1 MARSRGGCLNCK
13 ARKRKCDQA
22 RPECQACAQRG
33 MTCQGY
39 STPLRWVNGVASRGR
54 FAGASVPDASLVPDP
69 SSDMSIDSE
78 TVASRSQSASIAI
91 TPTPSHAAST
101 SSTGSSSAFSPR
113 NLPEPQDAIF
123 QRFMKNGL
131 NRLYSTEANSWIKP
145 FFEDMAQQSPAVVI
159 IAGAIQ
165 GYFDDGDQGISV
177 KSMEYID
184 LALQTFRQELSDRY
198 AKMHVATICA
208 GLLVCS
214 LCLLQTQPWTM
225 YLELMVEVYDLKTKL
240 NTPGQIPINELYTQ
254 HVMEVLGVMDL
265 PSMVI
270 GRINQP
276 IGVWKLLRG
285 LQDDL
290 PQGRATGIEV
300 VSGLPR
306 PLLDIFAGMVDN
318 DPEYTEGRFWTWPGQ
333 VGESLQ
339 CHYWECWRLSGI
351 LEVRRRQR
359 MAKKARGI
367 AGYNE
372 DPAKTTPETEIVL
385 CRLISSIDALQ
396 KAYEEPRNQNLL
408 VHNGLPYPVIN
419 AGLEV
424 PLLKMHPTWKRTL
437 DEVKASFLEDSF
449 DLINIIFALLDEAW
463 ADGTSTFD
471 IEAAARSRNVELA
484 IF

>member
-33 MTCQGY
+33 MRCQGY

-54 FAGASVPDASLVPDP
+54 FAGASIPDASLVPDP

-78 TVASRSQSASIAI
+78 TLAPPSQSVAVAI

-101 SSTGSSSAFSPR
+101 SSTGSSAFSPH

-123 QRFMKNGL
+123 QRCHYSSPSSLTAELVMKNGL
-131 NRLYSTEANSWIKP
+131 NRLYATEANSWIKP
-145 FFEDMAQQSPAVVI
+145 FFEDMAQQSPALVI

-165 GYFDDGDQGISV
+165 GYLDDGRQGISV

-225 YLELMVEVYDLKTKL
+225 YLELMVDVYDLKTKL
-240 NTPGQIPINELYTQ
+240 NTPGQIRINDLYTQ
-254 HVMEVLGVMDL
+254 HVLEVLGVMDL

-270 GRINQP
+270 GRINPP
-276 IGVWKLLRG
+276 IGVWKLLRC

-290 PQGRATGIEV
+290 PDGRANGIEV
-300 VSGLPR
+300 VSGIPR
-306 PLLDIFAGMVDN
+306 SLLDIFAGMVDN

-333 VGESLQ
+333 VG
-339 CHYWECWRLSGI
+339 I
-351 LEVRRRQR
+351 LEVRRRKR

-367 AGYNE
+367 QGRDE
-372 DPAKTTPETEIVL
+372 DTKATPETEIVL

-396 KAYEEPRNQNLL
+396 KAYEEPRNKHLL

-437 DEVKASFLEDSF
+437 DEVKSSFLAEDSF
-449 DLINIIFALLDEAW
+449 DLLRIMFALLDEAW
-463 ADGTSTFD
+463 EDGTSTFD
-471 IEAAARSRNVELA
+471 IEAAARLRKVELA

>member
-1 MARSRGGCLNCK
+1 
-13 ARKRKCDQA
+13 
-22 RPECQACAQRG
+22 
-33 MTCQGY
+33 
-39 STPLRWVNGVASRGR
+39 
-54 FAGASVPDASLVPDP
+54 
-69 SSDMSIDSE
+69 
-78 TVASRSQSASIAI
+78 
-91 TPTPSHAAST
+91 
-101 SSTGSSSAFSPR
+101 
-113 NLPEPQDAIF
+113 
-123 QRFMKNGL
+123 MKNGL

-225 YLELMVEVYDLKTKL
+225 YLELMVEVYDLKAKL

-367 AGYNE
+367 QGYHE

-437 DEVKASFLEDSF
+437 DEVKASFLEESF